1 MISKGMLSFVGRRLL
16 RALVSLVLFQILL
29 FAFILALPEQT
40 AAMTE
45 GQMLGQAAAAQAPSE
60 SQEEAAPR
68 EEDSRLEQAQPRM
81 DPEMIAAA
89 EFYEELGLLDEAAM
103 LMEAAVLEN
112 PVMLEEAV
120 AEVDPAL
127 LEAGVMLA
135 DPALLPGDAVPDD
148 TSAADESSLME
159 EPVAEAFSYQEGLK
173 TIRPP
178 GEPFLQQFATWMLAF
193 YQGDL
198 GESTGRDSR
207 PVTEILAT
215 KIPRT
220 LLLFLPA
227 TIIGFLLGIWLGK
240 RIGWRRRGWLDF
252 GASLGGAAF
261 YTSFPPW
268 LAFLVISLFALN
280 LRWFPSEKLV
290 NPFLWF
296 GVDLTLNEL
305 LVRVLL
311 TLTAATI
318 AYLAL
323 MWLTRGMKYN
333 RTRVR
338 LLGALGILVVAS
350 IPWIMSD
357 YAPLALDLF
366 AHLVLPVGTLVLLSF
381 GESMLIMRTTMLE
394 AKEGDHV
401 ALARARGLSDSEVRD
416 RHVARIAILPVLTR
430 FVVYLPFVIVGGFV
444 IEHFFFWDGMGQAL
458 VQAANDN
465 DLPVLLGVL
474 SLVGIGILLAHLIL
488 DLISAGLDPRLRT
501 TKKAEAA

>member
-1 MISKGMLSFVGRRLL
+1 MISKGMLSFSGRRLF

-29 FAFILALPEQT
+29 FAFIQALPEQT

-45 GQMLGQAAAAQAPSE
+45 GQMLGQAAAQAPSE
-60 SQEEAAPR
+60 SLEEAAPR
-68 EEDSRLEQAQPRM
+68 EEDSRLEQARPLM
-81 DPEMIAAA
+81 DPEMVAAA
-89 EFYEELGLLDEAAM
+89 EFYKELGLLDEAAM

-112 PVMLEEAV
+112 PVMLEDAV
-120 AEVDPAL
+120 AEIDPAL
-127 LEAGVMLA
+127 LEAGVMLG
-135 DPALLPGDAVPDD
+135 DLALLPEDALPDD
-148 TSAADESSLME
+148 ASAADDSSLMA
-159 EPVAEAFSYQEGLK
+159 EPAAEVFSYEEGLT

-193 YQGDL
+193 YQGNL

-220 LLLFLPA
+220 ILLFLPA
-227 TIIGFLLGIWLGK
+227 TIIGFLLGLWLGK

-252 GASLGGAAF
+252 GASLAGTAF

-268 LAFLVISLFALN
+268 LAFLVISVFALN
-280 LRWFPSEKLV
+280 FRWFPSEKLI

-305 LVRVLL
+305 IVRVLL
-311 TLTAATI
+311 TLTAAAL
-318 AYLAL
+318 AYLL
-323 MWLTRGMKYN
+323 LVWQTRGMKYK

-338 LLGALGILVVAS
+338 LLGALGILIVAS

-381 GESMLIMRTTMLE
+381 GEAMLIMRTTMLE

-401 ALARARGLSDSEVRD
+401 PLARARGLSDSEVRD
-416 RHVARIAILPVLTR
+416 RHVARIAIIPVLAR

-474 SLVGIGILLAHLIL
+474 SLVGIGILLAHVIL

-501 TKKAEAA
+501 TKKAEAP